1 MSLLKYCGHFDD
13 KNSKGWWSMKYW
25 IHLLQAWRGV
35 MCRRHGMEETSSW
48 TLSPVFMSP
57 CHSWHIIIV
66 SKDHNS
72 PSPRTIFVLMTP
84 KVAHRTWSY
93 TFYGWRT
100 EELRISTQSTT
111 LLVVIGGVVKCRM
124 FALPSYTF
132 QVITSVLFIF
142 NQILNLT
149 FVDFNFN
156 EEYFHSFFYWSPR
169 FMLRYVTLL

>member
-1 MSLLKYCGHFDD
+1 
-13 KNSKGWWSMKYW
+13 
-25 IHLLQAWRGV
+25 
-35 MCRRHGMEETSSW
+35 MCRRHGMEETSSG

-72 PSPRTIFVLMTP
+72 PSPRTIFVLMKSHTELDP
-84 KVAHRTWSY
+84 IQR
-93 TFYGWRT
+93 RT

-156 EEYFHSFFYWSPR
+156 EEYFHSLFY
-169 FMLRYVTLL
+169 

>member
-66 SKDHNS
+66 SKDHKS
-72 PSPRTIFVLMTP
+72 PSPHVQYSCWWLQKLHTELDP
-84 KVAHRTWSY
+84 
-93 TFYGWRT
+93 TFYGWRK

-124 FALPSYTF
+124 LALPSYTF

-149 FVDFNFN
+149 FVDFN